1 MSIFNRIRLIKPKR
15 NVIDLSHEVKLSC
28 NFGQLIPFM
37 CLDVVP
43 GDTFQ
48 NQTEMLIRVAPML
61 APLMHRVNVYT
72 HFFFV
77 PNRLIWDNWEEFI
90 TGGEDGQSNIVHPY
104 TVFTNSV
111 DKEGSLADY
120 FNYPTPVGSSGQY
133 SADVLPLR
141 AYELIWNEYYRDQ
154 NLQEAIEINKGDGQD
169 LTTSHDIKY
178 RCWEKDYFTSALPWT
193 QRGGEVILP
202 LGTEADVVYNRIP
215 GQMQKLIGSNGT
227 PVAYNGDLRVND
239 GNLETQVQG
248 AGSDIVDLDP
258 NGTLKADLSEASAVT
273 INELRRASRLQQWL
287 ERNAVGGARYIEQIF
302 AHFGV
307 KSSDSRL
314 QRPEFLGGGK
324 QPVMISEVLQT
335 SQTTSG
341 EDASPLAQMAGH
353 GVSVGSSNQFK
364 KFFEEHGWVIG
375 ILSIMP
381 RTGYQQGLPRRYR
394 RFDKFDYYFP
404 EFAHL
409 GEQPVYNY
417 ELYGANGN
425 GTDMDTVFG
434 YQSRYAE
441 YRYVPSTSHGQ
452 FKTTLN
458 YWHLNRVF
466 NNKPVLNEEFVSC
479 DPKKSDLN
487 RIFAVE
493 DVDDHF
499 YVQLYNK
506 LSALRPMPKEVTPTL

>member
-1 MSIFNRIRLIKPKR
+1 MSIFNKIRLVKPKR
-15 NVIDLSHEVKLSC
+15 NVHDLSHEVKLSC
-28 NFGQLIPFM
+28 NFGQLVPFM
-37 CLDVVP
+37 CMDVVP

-48 NQTEMLIRVAPML
+48 NQSELMIRVAPML

-77 PNRLIWDNWEEFI
+77 PNRLLWDNWEAFI
-90 TGGEDGQSNIVHPY
+90 TGGEDGNSSPIPPY
-104 TVFTNSV
+104 THYVNTV

-120 FNYPTPVGSSGQY
+120 MNFPTPVGPSGQY
-133 SADVLPLR
+133 AADVLPLR

-154 NLQEAIEINKGDGQD
+154 NLQEAIEINKGDGYD
-169 LTTSHDIKY
+169 STTSHELRY

-215 GQMQKLIGSNGT
+215 GQMQKLVGSNGT
-227 PVAYNGDLRVND
+227 EVAYSGDLRVNH

-248 AGSDIVDLDP
+248 AGSDIVDIDP
-258 NGTLKADLSEASAVT
+258 NGTLKADLTEASAVT
-273 INELRRASRLQQWL
+273 INELRRASRLQTWL
-287 ERNAVGGARYIEQIF
+287 ERNAIGGARYIEQIF

-335 SQTTSG
+335 SQTTTG
-341 EDASPLAQMAGH
+341 NDGSPLAQMAGH
-353 GVSVGSSNQFK
+353 GISVGSSNQFK

-375 ILSIMP
+375 ILSIVP

-417 ELYGANGN
+417 EVYGANGN
-425 GTDMDTVFG
+425 GTDMESVFG

-441 YRYVPSTSHGQ
+441 YRYEPSTCHGA

-466 NNKPVLNEEFVSC
+466 NNKPQLNSEFVTC
-479 DPKKSDLN
+479 NPETSDLN

-493 DVDDHF
+493 GAQDHF
-499 YVQLYNK
+499 YVQIYNR
-506 LSALRPMPKEVTPTL
+506 LTALRPMPKDATPTL